1 LQACDAGDAP
11 TASCLCLITPD
22 GQRTMRTCLGA
33 AAHLTSAA
41 LLPPGWPQGLSL
53 LHCEGYCLYKPQL
66 AREAMAAA
74 KKAGALVSLDLAS
87 FELVANCRGVLQELL
102 AAGLVDLVFANEE
115 EACALAV
122 EPDTDSTPDAAAAG
136 AHHDQSSWEAREQL
150 VEAAQRQLLRHARV
164 AVVSLGA
171 RGCVARSSGG
181 QVGRASGR
189 KLQVVDTVGAGDTF
203 TAGFLYGYL
212 HGASLQE
219 CAALGC
225 ACGSEAVVTRGAT
238 LSPAS
243 WSKLQQQAQETVQAA
258 AAWPGG

>member
-1 LQACDAGDAP
+1 
-11 TASCLCLITPD
+11 
-22 GQRTMRTCLGA
+22 
-33 AAHLTSAA
+33 
-41 LLPPGWPQGLSL
+41 
-53 LHCEGYCLYKPQL
+53 
-66 AREAMAAA
+66 MAAA

-122 EPDTDSTPDAAAAG
+122 AVDSTPDAAAAG
-136 AHHDQSSWEAREQL
+136 AQPDQEATWEVREQQ
-150 VEAAQRQLLRHARV
+150 VEAAQQQLLQHARV

-171 RGCVARSSGG
+171 RGCVARSSSG

-243 WSKLQQQAQETVQAA
+243 WAKLQQQAQELCLAA
-258 AAWPGG
+258 AAGAGGAAAGADASSSPKKQQQQDDEAAGAMHSSQHHAVLVA